1 MKKIVDALSGTRWF
15 ENVLRC
21 RRGRGRREMIWR
33 DFLTLVLEEDY
44 ALIEMKRLAS
54 LLYFL

>member
-1 MKKIVDALSGTRWF
+1 
-15 ENVLRC
+15 
-21 RRGRGRREMIWR
+21 MIWR